1 MENKLE
7 ELRQKAQQVLDA
19 CKNESVAEGAADAVT
34 ALKGKLTAVL
44 GDIKKL
50 SKEERPT
57 LAETAAQ
64 ISKEIQRLMEK
75 DLSALREDA
84 LTRIKA
90 SVDEKALQDAKVAF
104 LGKKGRLT
112 AILRGMKDLSAEERP
127 VMGALANKVR
137 EEIEAVEAEKEAEL
151 KAERL
156 ARRIEE
162 EKIDI
167 TLPARHHQAG
177 HIHPLNKA
185 LRVIMDTF
193 VRMGYSVEEGPE
205 IEQDYYNFYCLNLPK
220 DHPARDMQDSFY
232 LTQNMNFLLRTHT
245 SPVQAR
251 TMQRH
256 EPNSPIR
263 MIAPGKVFRWD
274 NDATHSPVFHQVE
287 GLVVDKGIKFSDLK
301 GTLEIFLKELFGS
314 DTKIRFRAS
323 YFPFTEPSAEVDISF
338 ASRMHGETNA
348 DEWLEI
354 LGCGM
359 VHPNVLKLN
368 GYDPS
373 KVSGFAF
380 GLGIERIAML
390 LYGIDDLRLFYEN
403 DMRFLKQF

>member
-1 MENKLE
+1 MDNLE
-7 ELRQKAQQVLDA
+7 TLRQKAQQVLDA
-19 CKNESVAEGAADAVT
+19 CRDRQTQEDSARALGAELAG
-34 ALKGKLTAVL
+34 VL
-44 GDIKKL
+44 GEIRKL
-50 SKEERPT
+50 GKEERPLMAET
-57 LAETAAQ
+57 EAALGHAVAELMKAELEGLAEEAKAQ
-64 ISKEIQRLMEK
+64 
-75 DLSALREDA
+75 LSASA
-84 LTRIKA
+84 
-90 SVDEKALQDAKVAF
+90 DEKALQDARVAY

-112 AILRGMKDLSAEERP
+112 AILRGMKDLTAEDRP
-127 VMGALANKVR
+127 VMGAAANAVR
-137 EEIEAVEAEKEAEL
+137 EEIEAVEAQKRAEF
-151 KAERL
+151 KATNL
-156 ARRIEE
+156 ARRIREE
-162 EKIDI
+162 RIDI
-167 TLPARHHQAG
+167 TLPARHHQRG

-185 LRVIMDTF
+185 LHLIMKTF
-193 VRMGYSVEEGPE
+193 MNMGYSVAEGPE
-205 IEQDYYNFYCLNLPK
+205 IEEDYYNFYCLNLPK

-232 LTQNMNFLLRTHT
+232 LTENMNFLLRTHT

-251 TMQRH
+251 TLQSH

-263 MIAPGKVFRWD
+263 IIAPGKVFRWD

-287 GLVVDKGIKFSDLK
+287 GLVVDKGIKFSDFK
-301 GTLEIFLKELFGS
+301 GTLEIFLKEIFGS

-338 ASRMHGETNA
+338 ASRMHGDTNA

-354 LGCGM
+354 LGGGM
-359 VHPNVLKLN
+359 VHPNVYTLN

-380 GLGIERIAML
+380 GMGVERIAML

>member
-1 MENKLE
+1 MENTAE
-7 ELRQKAQQVLDA
+7 ALRAKAKEILA
-19 CKNESVAEGAADAVT
+19 AGGAEGAAKDG
-34 ALKGKLTAVL
+34 LSEVL
-44 GDIKKL
+44 GAIKKL
-50 SKEERPT
+50 GKDVRED
-57 LAETAAQ
+57 LADVEAAVCKA
-64 ISKEIQRLMEK
+64 IESGMKAE
-75 DLSALREDA
+75 LSGLREDA
-84 LTRIKA
+84 LARLAA
-90 SVDEKALQDAKVAF
+90 SMDEKELQDARVAF

-112 AILRGMKDLSAEERP
+112 AILRGMKDLSNEERP
-127 VMGALANKVR
+127 IMGALANKVR
-137 EEIEAVEAEKEAEL
+137 EEIEAAEEKKAEEL
-151 KAERL
+151 KALRL

-167 TLPARHHQAG
+167 TLPARHHQPG

-185 LRVIMDTF
+185 LRVITDTF
-193 VRMGYSVEEGPE
+193 MRMGYSVEEGPE
-205 IEQDYYNFYCLNLPK
+205 IEQDYYNFDRLNLPK

-232 LTQNMNFLLRTHT
+232 LTDNMNFLLRTHT

-251 TMQRH
+251 TLQRH
-256 EPNSPIR
+256 VPNSPIR

-287 GLVVDKGIKFSDLK
+287 GLVVDKGIRFSDLK
-301 GTLEIFLKELFGS
+301 GTLEIFLKDLFGS

-359 VHPNVLKLN
+359 VHPKVLELN
-368 GYDPS
+368 NYDPS